1 MFTLATRFKNNKSSI
16 CGRSV
21 SDLETQGEDTDRMR
35 MVYQLVKYLDEIEI
49 LFIFFHNHSKK

>member
-21 SDLETQGEDTDRMR
+21 SDLETQGEDTDRM
-35 MVYQLVKYLDEIEI
+35 
-49 LFIFFHNHSKK
+49 